1 MSALTM
7 CPIASFA
14 LGDSKELV
22 CHCLVVET
30 KRGLVLVDSGLFAET
45 DFSSK
50 MRSPGY
56 FLSLMRVARDRDA
69 TAARAIER
77 LGYRVADVTHVV
89 CTHLDLDHA
98 GGIADFPD
106 AEIHVMEE
114 ERVAAEAP
122 TTSNEKRR
130 YIASHFSHSP
140 KWKTRELGANGGE
153 KWNGFSAVRALHED
167 EPDVLLVPLSGHTRG
182 HAAVAVRAQ
191 NGWVLHCGDAYFH
204 RNEMT
209 EGAKAP
215 WGLEL
220 FQHTMA
226 IDDVARKENQRRLRE
241 LKKTAGETGEHV
253 KIFCA
258 HSKAELAELEGT
270 S

>member
-1 MSALTM
+1 VIVKHMSALTM
-7 CPIASFA
+7 CPVAAFA

-45 DFSSK
+45 HFSSK

-56 FLSLMRVARDRDA
+56 FLTLMRVARDRDA
-69 TAARAIER
+69 TAARALER
-77 LGYRVADVTHVV
+77 LGYRTADVKHVV

-114 ERVAAEAP
+114 ERAAAESP
-122 TTSNEKRR
+122 TTRNEKRR

-140 KWKTRELGANGGE
+140 KWKTRQIGASGE
-153 KWNGFSAVRALHED
+153 TWNGFSAVRALHED
-167 EPDVLLVPLSGHTRG
+167 EPDVLLVPLPGHTRG
-182 HAAVAVRAQ
+182 HAAVAVQ
-191 NGWVLHCGDAYFH
+191 TQDGWVLHCGDAYFH

-209 EGAKAP
+209 ESAKAP

-226 IDDVARKENQRRLRE
+226 IDDVARKDNQRRLRE
-241 LKKTAGETGEHV
+241 LKKNGGV

-258 HSKAELAELEGT
+258 HSKAELDEANEGAA
-270 S
+270 